1 MSTPLLHA
9 CISNNNWQII
19 NNSADA
25 DKQISEYDDE
35 FKQYLEGTIIN
46 MHVPQGTTKIKEG
59 TFDYLFKLKT
69 VYIPD
74 SVLTLEPQNIV
85 SLEQIVFNGV
95 STIIES
101 ELLVPMT
108 SNEFIKIY
116 VPWSPTERIVTNDE
130 HTIVFYNYIS
140 EYIPPNTKEESQYS
154 KFLIGE
160 YTKIT
165 ANDFPQDITALYR
178 IFKNNTIVE
187 SVELP
192 PNVIILT
199 DTFNGCTSLN
209 NVELNDSLI
218 MIGLDAFRSCSSLEQ
233 IQLPSKLQTI
243 GKFAFAY
250 SGLKNIVIPDSVTDI
265 QERAFGRMPA
275 LESVQLGKGITK
287 INLETF
293 TECPLLT
300 NVIIPNTVTDIGNN
314 AFRDCT
320 GLTSVTIPNSVTII
334 GNDAFSGCTGLTSI
348 TIPNNVTRIN
358 INAFYD
364 CTGLTSVVFKGTPTT
379 LGITAFSGCTQ
390 SNLHI
395 YVPWAENAVASAP
408 WGARNATI
416 HYNYDTS
423 NM

>member
-19 NNSADA
+19 NNSADT

-46 MHVPQGTTKIKEG
+46 MHVPQGTTKIKKE
-59 TFDYLFKLKT
+59 TFDNLFNLKT

-74 SVLTLEPQNIV
+74 SVLTLESQNIA

-95 STIIES
+95 PTIN
-101 ELLVPMT
+101 ELT
-108 SNEFIKIY
+108 INTTAAFIKIY
-116 VPWSPTERIVTNDE
+116 VPWSPSEQIVTNDDCV
-130 HTIVFYNYIS
+130 IVFYNYNS
-140 EYIPPNTKEESQYS
+140 EYIPPNTEYESQYS

-160 YTKIT
+160 YTEIT
-165 ANDFPQDITALYR
+165 VNDFPQDITALYR
-178 IFKNNTIVE
+178 TFKNNTIVK

-192 PNVIILT
+192 PNVMLLT

-209 NVELNDSLI
+209 NIELNDSLI
-218 MIGLDAFRSCSSLEQ
+218 MIGLKAFSNCSSLEQ

-243 GKFAFAY
+243 GIQAFAY

-265 QERAFGRMPA
+265 QRGAFGRMPA
-275 LESVQLGKGITK
+275 LESVQLSKGITK
-287 INLETF
+287 INPDTF
-293 TECPLLT
+293 DEDPLLT
-300 NVIIPNTVTDIGNN
+300 NVIIPNTVTDIGDN
-314 AFRDCT
+314 AFASCT
-320 GLTSVTIPNSVTII
+320 SLLSIDIPDSVTSI
-334 GNDAFSGCTGLTSI
+334 GRS
-348 TIPNNVTRIN
+348 
-358 INAFYD
+358 AFYS

-379 LGITAFSGCTQ
+379 LNAGAFRNCTQ

-395 YVPWAENAVASAP
+395 YVPWAENAVAGAP
-408 WGARNATI
+408 WGATNATI